1 MTWTS
6 AATCQTNNNLFQTIS
21 CICGFK

>member
-6 AATCQTNNNLFQTIS
+6 AATTQTNNNLFQTIS